1 MSVYKFVDLV
11 GTSPKSWEDAAL
23 NVVKEAGRSLD
34 ELRIAE
40 VMQKDLEIERGKTI
54 FRIKLRLSFK
64 YLREEEEAPAAK
76 PAQKEAATPKK
87 KADKKKP
94 EVKKEKPKKAQKKK
108 APEKK

>member
-23 NVVKEAGRSLD
+23 NVVKEAGRSLN

-64 YLREEEEAPAAK
+64 YLREEEAPAAK
-76 PAQKEAATPKK
+76 PAQKKAATPKK

-94 EVKKEKPKKAQKKK
+94 EAEKEKPRKAEKKK

>member
-23 NVVKEAGRSLD
+23 NVVAEAGRSLD

-40 VMQKDLEIERGKTI
+40 VLQKDLDIERGKTL

-76 PAQKEAATPKK
+76 PAQKKAATPKK
-87 KADKKKP
+87 KPKA
-94 EVKKEKPKKAQKKK
+94 KKEKPKKAEKKK

>member
-23 NVVKEAGRSLD
+23 KVVAEAGRSLD

-40 VMQKDLEIERGKTI
+40 VVQKDLDIERGKPL

-64 YLREEEEAPAAK
+64 YLRAEEAPAAK
-76 PAQKEAATPKK
+76 PAQKKAATPKK

-94 EVKKEKPKKAQKKK
+94 EAKKEKPRKAEKKK